1 MSVESK
7 VRAVTTLRLKEMKD
21 RGEKIAMLTSY
32 DYSMAKIV
40 DAAGVDVILVGDS
53 AANVMAGYETTVP
66 ITLDAMIYHARS
78 VVRAVERAL
87 VVVDLPFGTYQGNSK
102 MALDSA
108 IRIMKETEADAVKLE
123 GGEEILESVERILTA
138 GIPIMGHLGLTPQS
152 IHKFGTYTVR
162 AREEAEAEKL
172 VRDARLLEEA
182 GCFAVVLEKIPA
194 VLAERVSKELSIP
207 TIGIGAGGG
216 TDGQVL
222 VIHDMLGINKGFSP
236 RFLLCCR
243 TAPGRPFCRC
253 LLIFLR
259 HIRFRRNT
267 MLIIIPLVKRAYF
280 PHSQGGPIPNGILCR
295 PGDFFFRIIAGRI
308 RPLRLPVRRLFRFA
322 PDKVSLHLLLSGI
335 HHRLILPLP
344 CLDFRQWPRLRS
356 GLTGK
361 PPFTGAGGHKLV
373 ELGIFRK
380 TVDERN
386 QGTAVFDKAGTGFHI
401 GDVVHLLVGNIQEF
415 AQLFPVRC
423 RLIQHDNEFG
433 VGKHG
438 AGLNRIQQIFHILG
452 NCCGKSVALS
462 ELPPCRVEEG
472 GGKLIF
478 KNHMEFV
485 NEYMGSFS
493 FLPVQ
498 GHTVQ
503 HSVCNDQ
510 QAGGLQLRPQAVNV
524 KHHHPLVQVHIALLS
539 ENIQRAG
546 GVQLQG
552 QCDLLGF
559 WFRLLQQGVPQSA
572 EGGNRSCIGCIPV
585 NHRNAPVNN
594 GLVLRTHPFL
604 VDLLDQG

>member
-21 RGEKIAMLTSY
+21 RGEKIAMFTSY

-236 RFLLCCR
+236 RFL
-243 TAPGRPFCRC
+243 
-253 LLIFLR
+253 
-259 HIRFRRNT
+259 RRYAD
-267 MLIIIPLVKRAYF
+267 L
-280 PHSQGGPIPNGILCR
+280 
-295 PGDFFFRIIAGRI
+295 
-308 RPLRLPVRRLFRFA
+308 
-322 PDKVSLHLLLSGI
+322 
-335 HHRLILPLP
+335 
-344 CLDFRQWPRLRS
+344 
-356 GLTGK
+356 
-361 PPFTGAGGHKLV
+361 
-373 ELGIFRK
+373 
-380 TVDERN
+380 
-386 QGTAVFDKAGTGFHI
+386 
-401 GDVVHLLVGNIQEF
+401 
-415 AQLFPVRC
+415 
-423 RLIQHDNEFG
+423 
-433 VGKHG
+433 
-438 AGLNRIQQIFHILG
+438 
-452 NCCGKSVALS
+452 
-462 ELPPCRVEEG
+462 
-472 GGKLIF
+472 
-478 KNHMEFV
+478 
-485 NEYMGSFS
+485 
-493 FLPVQ
+493 
-498 GHTVQ
+498 HTVMT
-503 HSVCNDQ
+503 D
-510 QAGGLQLRPQAVNV
+510 AVGRYVADV
-524 KHHHPLVQVHIALLS
+524 KSQDFPNEQ
-539 ENIQRAG
+539 EQY
-546 GVQLQG
+546 
-552 QCDLLGF
+552 
-559 WFRLLQQGVPQSA
+559 
-572 EGGNRSCIGCIPV
+572 
-585 NHRNAPVNN
+585 
-594 GLVLRTHPFL
+594 
-604 VDLLDQG
+604 

>member
-1 MSVESK
+1 
-7 VRAVTTLRLKEMKD
+7 MKQ

-236 RFLLCCR
+236 RFL
-243 TAPGRPFCRC
+243 
-253 LLIFLR
+253 
-259 HIRFRRNT
+259 RRYAD
-267 MLIIIPLVKRAYF
+267 L
-280 PHSQGGPIPNGILCR
+280 
-295 PGDFFFRIIAGRI
+295 
-308 RPLRLPVRRLFRFA
+308 
-322 PDKVSLHLLLSGI
+322 
-335 HHRLILPLP
+335 
-344 CLDFRQWPRLRS
+344 
-356 GLTGK
+356 
-361 PPFTGAGGHKLV
+361 
-373 ELGIFRK
+373 
-380 TVDERN
+380 
-386 QGTAVFDKAGTGFHI
+386 
-401 GDVVHLLVGNIQEF
+401 
-415 AQLFPVRC
+415 
-423 RLIQHDNEFG
+423 
-433 VGKHG
+433 
-438 AGLNRIQQIFHILG
+438 
-452 NCCGKSVALS
+452 
-462 ELPPCRVEEG
+462 
-472 GGKLIF
+472 
-478 KNHMEFV
+478 
-485 NEYMGSFS
+485 
-493 FLPVQ
+493 
-498 GHTVQ
+498 HTVMT
-503 HSVCNDQ
+503 D
-510 QAGGLQLRPQAVNV
+510 AVGRYVADV
-524 KHHHPLVQVHIALLS
+524 KSQDFPNEQ
-539 ENIQRAG
+539 EQY
-546 GVQLQG
+546 
-552 QCDLLGF
+552 
-559 WFRLLQQGVPQSA
+559 
-572 EGGNRSCIGCIPV
+572 
-585 NHRNAPVNN
+585 
-594 GLVLRTHPFL
+594 
-604 VDLLDQG
+604 

>member
-236 RFLLCCR
+236 RF
-243 TAPGRPFCRC
+243 
-253 LLIFLR
+253 
-259 HIRFRRNT
+259 RRRYAD
-267 MLIIIPLVKRAYF
+267 L
-280 PHSQGGPIPNGILCR
+280 
-295 PGDFFFRIIAGRI
+295 
-308 RPLRLPVRRLFRFA
+308 
-322 PDKVSLHLLLSGI
+322 
-335 HHRLILPLP
+335 
-344 CLDFRQWPRLRS
+344 
-356 GLTGK
+356 
-361 PPFTGAGGHKLV
+361 
-373 ELGIFRK
+373 
-380 TVDERN
+380 
-386 QGTAVFDKAGTGFHI
+386 
-401 GDVVHLLVGNIQEF
+401 
-415 AQLFPVRC
+415 
-423 RLIQHDNEFG
+423 
-433 VGKHG
+433 
-438 AGLNRIQQIFHILG
+438 
-452 NCCGKSVALS
+452 
-462 ELPPCRVEEG
+462 
-472 GGKLIF
+472 
-478 KNHMEFV
+478 
-485 NEYMGSFS
+485 
-493 FLPVQ
+493 
-498 GHTVQ
+498 HTVMT
-503 HSVCNDQ
+503 D
-510 QAGGLQLRPQAVNV
+510 AVGRYVADV
-524 KHHHPLVQVHIALLS
+524 KSQDFPNEQ
-539 ENIQRAG
+539 EQY
-546 GVQLQG
+546 
-552 QCDLLGF
+552 
-559 WFRLLQQGVPQSA
+559 
-572 EGGNRSCIGCIPV
+572 
-585 NHRNAPVNN
+585 
-594 GLVLRTHPFL
+594 
-604 VDLLDQG
+604 